1 MEEWV
6 LPDGL
11 SKHRVAI
18 DRLVQLR
25 VFVEAVDRYM
35 VILSL
40 KFSVFMC
47 SMKMKSR
54 HLCFWM
60 LRTESFGLN
69 DTWVIASLKYWIM
82 DSFLHLVTCLRAFA
96 IKPYFVC
103 NRLYFNGK
111 HLFPPPP
118 LICAES
124 LAHIACDI
132 YIFFP
137 FLFVSFWTLIW
148 VKLSITS

>member
-111 HLFPPPP
+111 HLFSPPWFV
-118 LICAES
+118 LN
-124 LAHIACDI
+124 LLHILHVI
-132 YIFFP
+132 YIYFFLS
-137 FLFVSFWTLIW
+137 FLSLFEHLFG
-148 VKLSITS
+148 